1 MESFEIVEHI
11 INTFGFPILM
21 VFYFIWDKTKL
32 TDKLTKA
39 IENNNTI
46 LTKLLAKLDLS
57 DLEEVENE

>member
-1 MESFEIVEHI
+1 MESFEVVEHI

-39 IENNNTI
+39 IENNNSI
-46 LTKLLAKLDLS
+46 LTRLLDKLDLS
-57 DLEEVENE
+57 ELKEEENE

>member
-1 MESFEIVEHI
+1 MESFEIIEHI

-46 LTKLLAKLDLS
+46 LTRLLDKLDLS
-57 DLEEVENE
+57 ELKEVENE